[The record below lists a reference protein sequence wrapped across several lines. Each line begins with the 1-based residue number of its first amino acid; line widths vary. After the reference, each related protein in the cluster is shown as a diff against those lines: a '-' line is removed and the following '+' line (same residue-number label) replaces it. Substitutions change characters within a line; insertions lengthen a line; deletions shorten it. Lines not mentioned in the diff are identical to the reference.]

1 MSQARG
7 EGPGRV
13 THGRGS
19 RTWGDGGSLGGGLF
33 AGGWGT
39 RVSATQV
46 VKVVGQRAKGATGS
60 LSSRTR
66 WRWPRRDC
74 PAAQPLQER
83 MHRPDHRIFQSE
95 TWLDVIQLGA
105 AAPPPWRLGPCFQE
119 RLTPPS
125 RCPSVATG
133 WGGGRTP
140 GSRGPQ
146 PGGADCPHPY
156 PRGPAAGHL
165 TPQLWTE
172 LPSTQGRE
180 TPHTRTLHPPEA
192 LQDPTSD
199 PALANAPFQGHQGRL
214 TPPSGTPARRPS
226 WGSPAPAPLQRPLCH
241 SGAPRTLAC

>member
-1 MSQARG
+1 MSQGRG

-33 AGGWGT
+33 AGGWGA

-46 VKVVGQRAKGATGS
+46 VNVVGQRAKGATGS

-95 TWLDVIQLGA
+95 TWLDAIQLGA

-125 RCPSVATG
+125 RCPSLATG
-133 WGGGRTP
+133 GGAPQGVGGPSQVELTAPTPTP
-140 GSRGPQ
+140 GALPQVTSLPNSRQNSLLFRAGRGPTHE
-146 PGGADCPHPY
+146 PF
-156 PRGPAAGHL
+156 
-165 TPQLWTE
+165 TPQRHSRIPHQTLRW
-172 LPSTQGRE
+172 P
-180 TPHTRTLHPPEA
+180 TPQFRVTK
-192 LQDPTSD
+192 D
-199 PALANAPFQGHQGRL
+199 
-214 TPPSGTPARRPS
+214 
-226 WGSPAPAPLQRPLCH
+226 GSPHRQAPRPGVQAPLQRPLCH
-241 SGAPRTLAC
+241 SGVPRTLAC